1 MKKYIIKPAKGG
13 KVPVYFKNKEFNTTQ
28 KASDE
33 IIYLARKYYLNVFD
47 FKIEEIEVVESV
59 DNDIIKDF
67 DAACKHLRL
76 GEAKISHVV
85 AKQITKL
92 AENIN
97 PAHVEALSALNK
109 LFTIAE
115 SWNKQDD
122 FVPDFGNEN
131 QEKYVPFFYCG
142 SKTRSFVY
150 VDVKVSTT
158 FSYVG
163 SRLCFKTR
171 ERALQ
176 FGRRFIGLYNIVFL
190 PNYLYPQEEL

>member
-13 KVPVYFKNKEFNTTQ
+13 EVPVYFKNKEFDTT
-28 KASDE
+28 KEASDE
-33 IIYLARKYYLNVFD
+33 IIYFAKKYDLSIFD
-47 FKIEEIEVVESV
+47 FTLEEIEVLEPVNSEII
-59 DNDIIKDF
+59 DIKNF
-67 DAACKHLRL
+67 GDARKYLRL
-76 GEAKISHVV
+76 GEVRISKVV
-85 AKQITKL
+85 AKQITNL
-92 AENIN
+92 VENIN

-109 LFTIAE
+109 MFTIAE
-115 SWNKQDD
+115 AWNKQDG

-131 QEKYVPFFYCG
+131 QEKYVPLFYCG

-163 SRLCFKTR
+163 SRLCFKSR

-176 FGRRFIGLYNIVFL
+176 FGKRFICLYNDVFL
-190 PNYLYPQEEL
+190 PNYLYPQE